1 MSSFFGGNKIA
12 RMKLLSLPNGIILK
26 DLFLVWNIYPCDCQ
40 FIGPRLREWTA
51 TGLNQSWIL
60 SFIFCHFIKTEVCH
74 STSRSASKQNLRW
87 SDMDLDEL
95 LHVLGSILSMEVIE
109 THGT

>member
-40 FIGPRLREWTA
+40 FIGPRLM
-51 TGLNQSWIL
+51 GMDSYWI
-60 SFIFCHFIKTEVCH
+60 KP
-74 STSRSASKQNLRW
+74 
-87 SDMDLDEL
+87 DLDFIIHFL
-95 LHVLGSILSMEVIE
+95 PLHQN
-109 THGT
+109 